1 MRFRGVCWGGWVDE
15 ATTHEEKGENRR
27 GESKK
32 KKKSRVLDTN
42 STCLLVFSGSKSYG
56 GHMTTVLA
64 GEISKTKGL

>member
-1 MRFRGVCWGGWVDE
+1 MLGGWVDE

-32 KKKSRVLDTN
+32 KKSRVLDTN
-42 STCLLVFSGSKSYG
+42 STCLLVFSGSKCYG

>member
-1 MRFRGVCWGGWVDE
+1 MRKRGR
-15 ATTHEEKGENRR
+15 TGE
-27 GESKK
+27 GKAK